1 MAIRSSERAIGD
13 PPIPTVLEVNDE
25 TGSTEIFSLV
35 GGDKQLI
42 ATSTGKDWEIKT
54 RFRGIYNRENAGV
67 LEIDLDINEV
77 RDRFN
82 TEFVSDFNNDGWEDI
97 IIANGY
103 LSSDEDDTG
112 DL

>member
-54 RFRGIYNRENAGV
+54 RLSV
-67 LEIDLDINEV
+67 LNKKVKCGNLIISY
-77 RDRFN
+77 
-82 TEFVSDFNNDGWEDI
+82 SD
-97 IIANGY
+97 
-103 LSSDEDDTG
+103 SV
-112 DL
+112 